1 MIAVLGLVAAASF
14 AAALALGAALA
25 PADPLTVRARALAAR
40 LQMPEPGAVA
50 ATTRTHRALAWLSA
64 RLDRAD
70 LLRGDEARAAAL
82 LLAQAGW
89 RSGEAL
95 VLLLA
100 ARLVVPLAI
109 GIASWLVLR
118 SFGSTPTIALA
129 TTALIILIASRLP
142 TLFVRN
148 AATRRRQRLQAALP
162 DALDLFVICA
172 EAGLS
177 LDAAMHRVAREMAPG
192 APIIADELALTAVEL
207 GFLPRRGDALA
218 NWAARVP
225 LASVRGLVN
234 ILAQTE
240 RYGTPLAQSLRILAA
255 EFRAARM
262 LEAEAKA
269 ARLPAVL
276 TIPMIVFVL
285 PPLFIVLI
293 GPAIIEVMG
302 R

>member
-1 MIAVLGLVAAASF
+1 MIAVLGLAAATSF
-14 AAALALGAALA
+14 AVALALGAALA

-40 LQMPEPGAVA
+40 LQVPEARAMA
-50 ATTRTHRALAWLSA
+50 APTRAQRALAWLSA
-64 RLDRAD
+64 RLERAD
-70 LLRGDEARAAAL
+70 LLRGDEARAALL

-89 RSGEAL
+89 RSSEAL
-95 VLLLA
+95 VVLLV

-118 SFGSTPTIALA
+118 AFGTAPTIALA

-162 DALDLFVICA
+162 DALDLFVTCA

-192 APIIADELALTAVEL
+192 APVIADELALTAVEL
-207 GFLPRRGDALA
+207 GFLPRRSDALA
-218 NWAARVP
+218 NWATRVP